1 MAYCPKCG
9 VEVDNNVREC
19 PLCNFPIP
27 DIYGMHEDTETNKFP
42 EARNMYVK
50 TLETLRNKIFI
61 TVFLLSIISIVTL
74 LTIGLIRSSISDY
87 MTGVVICVMA
97 GLIYLFI
104 IMGYIPHLRIGTGIF
119 GATILLQSFL
129 LDYIDGEI
137 EWSLTYALPITISAI
152 AIFMITIHLYKKGK
166 HKNHF
171 IFIPVYTAVGVSILS
186 IIIETVLSI
195 NNDGTLK
202 ISWSLVVFISLQLFA
217 VIMTGLYNVL
227 PEDMREKL
235 RRVFHV

>member
-9 VEVDNNVREC
+9 VEVDKNVKEC

-27 DIYGMHEDTETNKFP
+27 DIDNMHENTEINKFP
-42 EARNMYVK
+42 EARNMYIR

-61 TVFLLSIISIVTL
+61 TIFLLSIISIVIL

-87 MTGVVICVMA
+87 MTGLIIFVMA

-104 IMGYIPHLRIGTGIF
+104 IMGYIPSLKIGSSVF
-119 GATILLQSFL
+119 AATVILHSFL
-129 LDYIDGEI
+129 IDYVDGNI
-137 EWSLTYALPITISAI
+137 GWSLTYALPIAISSY
-152 AIFMITIHLYKKGK
+152 AIFLLTVHFYKKGK

-171 IFIPVYTAVGVSILS
+171 IFIPVYTAVGVGILS
-186 IIIETVLSI
+186 LIVESVISI
-195 NNDGTLK
+195 NFDGTLK
-202 ISWSLVVFISLQLFA
+202 ITWSLVVFISLQLFA

>member
-9 VEVDNNVREC
+9 VEVDKNVKEC

-27 DIYGMHEDTETNKFP
+27 DIEDMQENTEINKFP
-42 EARNMYVK
+42 EARNMYIK
-50 TLETLRNKIFI
+50 TLETLRNKVFI
-61 TVFLLSIISIVTL
+61 TVFLLSIISIVIF
-74 LTIGLIRSSISDY
+74 LTIGLLRSSISDY
-87 MTGVVICVMA
+87 MTGFVICVMA

-104 IMGYIPHLRIGTGIF
+104 IMGYISHLKIGTGIF
-119 GATILLQSFL
+119 SATVILQSFL
-129 LDYIDGEI
+129 LDYIDGEM
-137 EWSLTYALPITISAI
+137 EWSLTYALPITISAT
-152 AIFMITIHLYKKGK
+152 AIFSLTVYFYKKGK

-171 IFIPVYTAVGVSILS
+171 IFIPIYTAVGVGILS
-186 IIIETVLSI
+186 LIVESVLSI
-195 NNDGTLK
+195 NLDGTLK
-202 ISWSLVVFISLQLFA
+202 ITWSLIVFISLQLFA

>member
-9 VEVDNNVREC
+9 IEVEKNVKKC

-27 DIYGMHEDTETNKFP
+27 DIDNMQEDTELNKFP
-42 EARNMYVK
+42 EARNMYIR
-50 TLETLRNKIFI
+50 TLETLRNKVFI
-61 TVFLLSIISIVTL
+61 TVFLLSIISIIIF

-87 MTGVVICVMA
+87 MTGFVICVMA

-104 IMGYIPHLRIGTGIF
+104 IMGYIPHLKIGTGIF
-119 GATILLQSFL
+119 SATVILQSFL
-129 LDYIDGEI
+129 LDYIDGEM

-152 AIFMITIHLYKKGK
+152 AIFLLTVHFYKKGK

-171 IFIPVYTAVGVSILS
+171 IFIPVYTAVGVGILS
-186 IIIETVLSI
+186 LIVESVLSI
-195 NNDGTLK
+195 NFDGTLK
-202 ISWSLVVFISLQLFA
+202 ITWSLIVFITLQLFA

>member
-9 VEVDNNVREC
+9 VEVDKNVKEC

-27 DIYGMHEDTETNKFP
+27 DIDSLQENTETNKFP
-42 EARNMYVK
+42 EARNMYIK
-50 TLETLRNKIFI
+50 TLETLRNKVFI
-61 TVFLLSIISIVTL
+61 TVFLLSIISIVIF

-87 MTGVVICVMA
+87 MTGFVICIMA

-104 IMGYIPHLRIGTGIF
+104 IMGYIPHLKIGTGIF
-119 GATILLQSFL
+119 SATVILQSFL
-129 LDYIDGEI
+129 LDYIDGEM

-152 AIFMITIHLYKKGK
+152 AIFLLTVHFYKKGK

-171 IFIPVYTAVGVSILS
+171 IFIPVYTAVGVGILS
-186 IIIETVLSI
+186 LIVESVLSI
-195 NNDGTLK
+195 NFDGTLK
-202 ISWSLVVFISLQLFA
+202 ITWSLIVFITLQLFA

-227 PEDMREKL
+227 PEDMREKM

>member
-9 VEVDNNVREC
+9 VEIENNVKNC
-19 PLCNFPIP
+19 PLCDFPIP
-27 DIYGMHEDTETNKFP
+27 DIYGMQEDTEANKFP

-61 TVFLLSIISIVTL
+61 TVFLLSIITIVTL

-87 MTGVVICVMA
+87 MTGLVISVMA

-104 IMGYIPHLRIGTGIF
+104 IMGYIPHLKLATAIF
-119 GATILLQSFL
+119 GGTAILQSFL
-129 LDYIDGEI
+129 MDYVDGEM
-137 EWSLTYALPITISAI
+137 EWSLTYALPIAISGI
-152 AIFMITIHLYKKGK
+152 AIFLLTVHFYKKGK

-186 IIIETVLSI
+186 IIVETVLSI
-195 NNDGTLK
+195 NFDGTLK